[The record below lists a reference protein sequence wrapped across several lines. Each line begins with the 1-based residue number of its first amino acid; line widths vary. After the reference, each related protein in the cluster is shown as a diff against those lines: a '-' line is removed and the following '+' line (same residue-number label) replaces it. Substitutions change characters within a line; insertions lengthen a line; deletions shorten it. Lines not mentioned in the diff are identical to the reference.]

1 MEKIVSRRDSAF
13 LKGFAI
19 LAIVL
24 HNFCHWILGSVIE
37 NEYNFS
43 VQNSVDL
50 IDILRN
56 GGPHLVLNLFS
67 YFGCYGVPVFLFI
80 SGYGVVKKYEKTGGM
95 SDTFPSTWRFTR
107 YNALKLWR
115 LMLVG
120 VLLLYIYETMFTTGW
135 RHGYMNIV
143 WLFGFLSNF
152 FPQANIG
159 VIPKQDLLLG
169 PWWYFSLTMQ
179 MYMLYRL
186 WYFGRGKKAIIASA
200 LVCIVLQVLA
210 VTVFGNESQDMLH
223 YMRYTLLACLL
234 PFALGVW
241 TSRYGIKTN
250 AYIYIVCVLVF
261 AASLF
266 NVFAWILAPLALAFL
281 VIPLKSITALWVRK
295 PFEWLGGISASLFVL
310 HPVVRCFLNPRYG
323 GNVYVMLTE
332 YLVISIAAAWLLTK
346 LLNFIPKPKL

>member
-24 HNFCHWILGSVIE
+24 HNFCHWIPGSVIE

-261 AASLF
+261 AA
-266 NVFAWILAPLALAFL
+266 
-281 VIPLKSITALWVRK
+281 KT
-295 PFEWLGGISASLFVL
+295 
-310 HPVVRCFLNPRYG
+310 
-323 GNVYVMLTE
+323 
-332 YLVISIAAAWLLTK
+332 
-346 LLNFIPKPKL
+346 